1 MALCLTS
8 RHQRSIEPGPLAAAV
23 QSLLAGQW
31 PLVARVVEPPY
42 RAATPAHTSFAEA
55 VEPPY
60 RAATPAHTSF
70 AEAVE
75 PPYRAA
81 TPAHTSFA
89 EAVELV
95 PCQLRQLASS
105 ARPSKRTRRLQS
117 LLSHASHS

>member
-1 MALCLTS
+1 MALCLTTS
-8 RHQRSIEPGPLAAAV
+8 RHQRSIEPASLAAAV

-75 PPYRAA
+75 
-81 TPAHTSFA
+81 
-89 EAVELV
+89 LV
-95 PCQLRQLASS
+95 PCQLRQLAGS

-117 LLSHASHS
+117 LLSHPSPS